1 MAQEIKNNSDY
12 IEGLDKILTCMTNKY
27 HLHKRFNVGVE
38 VNREEVYLIHSL
50 NKMYCKDLEGIDEIV
65 KKLNLK
71 YGNL

>member
-38 VNREEVYLIHSL
+38 VTEEKFI
-50 NKMYCKDLEGIDEIV
+50 
-65 KKLNLK
+65 
-71 YGNL
+71 